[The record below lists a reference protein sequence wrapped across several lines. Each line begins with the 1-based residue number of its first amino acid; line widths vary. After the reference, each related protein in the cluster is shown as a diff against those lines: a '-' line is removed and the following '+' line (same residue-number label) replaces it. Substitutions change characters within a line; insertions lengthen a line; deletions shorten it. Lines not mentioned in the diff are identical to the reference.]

1 MSLMLIILYMVI
13 IIADG
18 VTFNNSGQISHS
30 ENSNN
35 IKGSEVFG
43 SFNHSP
49 ASPHYIGRIPSGFND
64 NLTDL
69 GFAHATTNDGTFSRH
84 LAVIHY
90 DPTLDHVR

>member
-1 MSLMLIILYMVI
+1 MSLMLIILYMVV
-13 IIADG
+13 IIADR

-35 IKGSEVFG
+35 IKGSEVSG

-49 ASPHYIGRIPSGFND
+49 AGPYYIGQIPNGSND

-69 GFAHATTNDGTFSRH
+69 GFAHATTNDGTFPRH
-84 LAVIHY
+84 LAVIHHN
-90 DPTLDHVR
+90 PTFDHVR